1 VIDVDDEQLL
11 LTIGEAARLLRLSRT
26 FTYDLAAQ
34 GELPVIRF
42 GRRVLI
48 SREALERYLLEKTD
62 DAGASRD
69 GSRQIR
75 WRGSVRDVPTREGL
89 ELTAGAARIDH

>member
-1 VIDVDDEQLL
+1 MDDEQLL

-48 SREALERYLLEKTD
+48 SRQALERYLLEKTD
-62 DAGASRD
+62 GDAGAARDRSRH
-69 GSRQIR
+69 
-75 WRGSVRDVPTREGL
+75 RGSGSVWDVPTREGH
-89 ELTAGAARIDH
+89 ELTAGAARVDH